1 MPEQLTAP
9 TDTKQTA
16 EPARAQEPA
25 AEHKAPVSDLSEH
38 TGAYSYFRSIAQ
50 SSAGREP
57 PPERFS
63 PIFASSDYANPA
75 NDSQRER
82 VLGSMQQLYGN
93 RYVQRMLTSIG
104 RSGGKPE
111 GGAAS
116 AGSAKHGNSPD
127 PHQSAHG
134 TGPVAGNSAD
144 THSSAP
150 VQRQLAGSAVAP
162 GANGNGKQSSEPPIE
177 KQVAAF
183 APSAP
188 AAPSG
193 NGDGAHAANSGQSA
207 GAMGNGNG
215 NGNGAHGAELPMQRQ
230 AAAFAQSAPA
240 APPAD
245 GNGAP
250 PPLQRQ
256 ASGSQT
262 PAAAPSLEGSTG
274 HPLDSGTRAFME
286 PVVGQDL
293 GQVRIHTDP
302 PAGQAAQDLS
312 ANAFTTGNDIY
323 FAPGQYNPSDTTGR
337 GLVAHELTHVV
348 QQNQGSVSPGIS
360 QPGDAHEVQ
369 AEAVQSAVVSGG
381 GAAQMQ
387 AVPAAPAV
395 MPSVQRDDADDSA
408 PGGILG
414 KFLNFISDKVSLIP
428 GFRLF
433 TLIIGVNPITMSS
446 VDRSPANLIR
456 ALVEIAPGGTLITQ
470 ALDNYGV
477 IDKVGAFVTQ
487 QFQTLGLAADS
498 ILKAIKDFGSS
509 LGLSDLLHLGA
520 LWDRAKA
527 IFTEPV
533 VRIKNFVVG
542 LVTGILGLIKD
553 AILMPLAKLAE
564 GTRGWDLLIAVLG
577 KNPIT
582 GDPVP
587 RTAETLIGGFM
598 KLIGEEETWNNI
610 KKANALPRAWA
621 WFQGALA
628 GLLGFVTQIPTLFI
642 NTLKSLTLEDVV
654 IITNAF
660 AKVAGVFGNFIGSFI
675 KWAGDA
681 LWQLL
686 QIIFEVLAPAAIPYL
701 KKVGAAFKTILK
713 NPIAFV
719 GNLVAAGKLGFQQ
732 FASNIGTHLKDSFI
746 QWLTGNLE
754 GVYIPR
760 SLDISEIVK
769 FVLSVLGISWQNI
782 RQKLVKVVGE
792 PAVKAMETG
801 FEIVVTLVTKGPA
814 AAWEQIKEQLSNLK
828 DMVMQGIISFLTE
841 TVVKKAVEK
850 VVGMLIPGAAFI
862 EAIISIYN
870 TVEVFLQKLQKIIQ
884 VAVAFLDSMMEIAS
898 GAIGN
903 AANKVENT
911 LAGLLTL
918 AISFLAG
925 FLGLGD
931 IAAKVMDIINTKVRQ
946 PIDKALDAVINWIV
960 TMAKKLFAK
969 AFGKDKKDEK
979 DDRTD
984 EQKQADLDK
993 AIAEAEALQQAPKA
1007 TDDGIK
1013 KGLLSIKAKYKM
1025 ASLELV
1031 VDTQDESK
1039 ETAHVE
1045 GEINPKGKSKEAVI
1059 QKIAGDLNP
1068 EEFYDESLWMELAS
1082 RTNAGEVPVGEGI
1095 KISASSLSW
1104 NSKVLLDLIDKSDG
1118 TESDKAAAQASVA
1131 SNLMAA
1137 SQSTNEKEIYR
1148 SVQVACR
1155 AVNNL
1160 YKAEIASVPGAQL
1173 QAHHRPGVSASS
1185 PAFPETR
1192 AGRLRASI
1200 ANRIQNN
1207 VANLKPEEKAIGL
1220 RPASERP
1227 ALIREYVQQL
1237 LDVEIQSKVEK
1248 STGPLE
1254 EFDLDVLTADVHL
1267 GQVHA
1272 RK

>member
-16 EPARAQEPA
+16 EPVRTQQPA
-25 AEHKAPVSDLSEH
+25 AAQPKAPESDLSEH
-38 TGAYSYFRSIAQ
+38 NGAYSYFRSIAQ

-63 PIFASSDYANPA
+63 PIFTSSDYANPV

-82 VLGSMQQLYGN
+82 VLGSMQQQYGN

-111 GGAAS
+111 AGAS
-116 AGSAKHGNSPD
+116 TAGSAKHGNSPD

-134 TGPVAGNSAD
+134 TGPVAGNAGD
-144 THSSAP
+144 THGAAP
-150 VQRQLAGSAVAP
+150 VQRQLAGTPIASD
-162 GANGNGKQSSEPPIE
+162 ANSHGKQSSEPFVE

-188 AAPSG
+188 AAPPANG
-193 NGDGAHAANSGQSA
+193 NGAHGTNSGLTA
-207 GAMGNGNG
+207 GAAGNG
-215 NGNGAHGAELPMQRQ
+215 NGNGAHPAELPMQRQ
-230 AAAFAQSAPA
+230 AAGFAPSAPA
-240 APPAD
+240 APPAN

-256 ASGSQT
+256 AADSHA
-262 PAAAPSLEGSTG
+262 PAAAPNLEGSTG

-286 PVVGQDL
+286 PVAGQDL
-293 GQVRIHTDP
+293 GQVRIHTDA
-302 PAGQAAQDLS
+302 PAGQAAQELN

-323 FAPGQYNPSDTTGR
+323 FAPGQYNPSDTAGR

-348 QQNQGSVSPGIS
+348 QQSQGTVSSGIS
-360 QPGDAHEVQ
+360 QPGDAHELQ
-369 AEAVQSAVVSGG
+369 AEAVQSAVVSG

-408 PGGILG
+408 PSGILG

-456 ALVEIAPGGTLITQ
+456 ALVEIAPGGALITQ

-487 QFQTLGLAADS
+487 QLQTLGLAADS
-498 ILKAIKDFGSS
+498 ILQAIKKFGSS

-533 VRIKNFVVG
+533 DRIKNFVVG

-701 KKVGAAFKTILK
+701 KKVGGAFKTILK

-754 GVYIPR
+754 GVYIPK

-801 FEIVVTLVTKGPA
+801 FELVVTLVTKGPA
-814 AAWEQIKEQLSNLK
+814 AAWEQIKEQLSDLK

-850 VVGMLIPGAAFI
+850 VIGMLIPGAAFI

-931 IAAKVMDIINTKVRQ
+931 LAAKVMDIINTKVRQ
-946 PIDKALDAVINWIV
+946 PIDKALDKVIDWIV

-969 AFGKDKKDEK
+969 AFGKKDDPASTPEAQAGLAALDALNERYPEGAEKDELEQALQQVKQQHTVFKVLELREK
-979 DDRTD
+979 DGSYEYHYVFNPDGTKPGPGSKTVKIVLHRPSGFRAATKTSLKAAFPEQHKQTFKTKAILKVTEARRHIIPSQEMIDHYEGVLNNNVTVAQAKVILETKGLQAKGVQVPKLTNAAVQSATMALLREFFNDVENLWVGNASENSSIQDQWDFPEGWTD
-984 EQKQADLDK
+984 EQIDAH
-993 AIAEAEALQQAPKA
+993 LQM
-1007 TDDGIK
+1007 IK
-1013 KGLLSIKAKYKM
+1013 DRYRI
-1025 ASLELV
+1025 
-1031 VDTQDESK
+1031 SK
-1039 ETAHVE
+1039 
-1045 GEINPKGKSKEAVI
+1045 
-1059 QKIAGDLNP
+1059 
-1068 EEFYDESLWMELAS
+1068 
-1082 RTNAGEVPVGEGI
+1082 
-1095 KISASSLSW
+1095 
-1104 NSKVLLDLIDKSDG
+1104 
-1118 TESDKAAAQASVA
+1118 
-1131 SNLMAA
+1131 
-1137 SQSTNEKEIYR
+1137 
-1148 SVQVACR
+1148 
-1155 AVNNL
+1155 
-1160 YKAEIASVPGAQL
+1160 
-1173 QAHHRPGVSASS
+1173 
-1185 PAFPETR
+1185 
-1192 AGRLRASI
+1192 
-1200 ANRIQNN
+1200 
-1207 VANLKPEEKAIGL
+1207 
-1220 RPASERP
+1220 
-1227 ALIREYVQQL
+1227 
-1237 LDVEIQSKVEK
+1237 
-1248 STGPLE
+1248 
-1254 EFDLDVLTADVHL
+1254 
-1267 GQVHA
+1267 
-1272 RK
+1272 

>member
-1 MPEQLTAP
+1 
-9 TDTKQTA
+9 
-16 EPARAQEPA
+16 
-25 AEHKAPVSDLSEH
+25 
-38 TGAYSYFRSIAQ
+38 
-50 SSAGREP
+50 
-57 PPERFS
+57 
-63 PIFASSDYANPA
+63 
-75 NDSQRER
+75 
-82 VLGSMQQLYGN
+82 MQQS
-93 RYVQRMLTSIG
+93 Q
-104 RSGGKPE
+104 
-111 GGAAS
+111 
-116 AGSAKHGNSPD
+116 
-127 PHQSAHG
+127 G
-134 TGPVAGNSAD
+134 TV
-144 THSSAP
+144 SS
-150 VQRQLAGSAVAP
+150 
-162 GANGNGKQSSEPPIE
+162 
-177 KQVAAF
+177 
-183 APSAP
+183 
-188 AAPSG
+188 
-193 NGDGAHAANSGQSA
+193 
-207 GAMGNGNG
+207 
-215 NGNGAHGAELPMQRQ
+215 
-230 AAAFAQSAPA
+230 
-240 APPAD
+240 
-245 GNGAP
+245 
-250 PPLQRQ
+250 
-256 ASGSQT
+256 
-262 PAAAPSLEGSTG
+262 
-274 HPLDSGTRAFME
+274 
-286 PVVGQDL
+286 
-293 GQVRIHTDP
+293 
-302 PAGQAAQDLS
+302 
-312 ANAFTTGNDIY
+312 
-323 FAPGQYNPSDTTGR
+323 
-337 GLVAHELTHVV
+337 
-348 QQNQGSVSPGIS
+348 GIS
-360 QPGDAHEVQ
+360 QPGDAHELQ
-369 AEAVQSAVVSGG
+369 AEAVQSAVVSG

-408 PGGILG
+408 PSGILG

-456 ALVEIAPGGTLITQ
+456 ALVEIAPGGALITQ

-487 QFQTLGLAADS
+487 QLQTLGLAADS
-498 ILKAIKDFGSS
+498 ILQAIKKFGSS

-533 VRIKNFVVG
+533 DRIKNFVVG

-660 AKVAGVFGNFIGSFI
+660 AKVATVFGNFIGSFI

-701 KKVGAAFKTILK
+701 KKVGGAFKTILK

-754 GVYIPR
+754 GVYIPK

-801 FEIVVTLVTKGPA
+801 FELVVTLVTKGPA
-814 AAWEQIKEQLSNLK
+814 AAWEQIKEQLSDLK

-850 VVGMLIPGAAFI
+850 VIGMLIPGAAFI

-931 IAAKVMDIINTKVRQ
+931 LAAKVMDIINTKVRQ
-946 PIDKALDAVINWIV
+946 PIDKALDKVIDWIV

-969 AFGKDKKDEK
+969 AFGKEDKKDEK
-979 DDRTD
+979 DERSS
-984 EQKQADLDK
+984 EQKQADLAK
-993 AIAEAEALQQAPKA
+993 AMTEAQALQEDQEK
-1007 TDDGIK
+1007 TDEQVK
-1013 KGLLSIKAKYKM
+1013 QGLLTIKQTYKM
-1025 ASLELV
+1025 TSLELIVDNEAGSEETVHIEGVINPPGATPQTKRKKGARPPELKGKATPTLDELETHEAGVSFRYV
-1031 VDTQDESK
+1031 VDYAKYTGKKYSEIV
-1039 ETAHVE
+1039 AYVE
-1045 GEINPKGKSKEAVI
+1045 ERAARKLGRIKEAPGLAAYSAAGGATSSKNAKTIEILRVRGTGYSVDRQRIPDIFVLGAVVGDVKDVKEQSLDAQMQDDARIAKNDRVRI
-1059 QKIAGDLNP
+1059 QGADNLITSPCKFDLVVRAP
-1068 EEFYDESLWMELAS
+1068 KDGQEE
-1082 RTNAGEVPVGEGI
+1082 
-1095 KISASSLSW
+1095 
-1104 NSKVLLDLIDKSDG
+1104 G
-1118 TESDKAAAQASVA
+1118 THVSG
-1131 SNLMAA
+1131 
-1137 SQSTNEKEIYR
+1137 
-1148 SVQVACR
+1148 
-1155 AVNNL
+1155 
-1160 YKAEIASVPGAQL
+1160 PL
-1173 QAHHRPGVSASS
+1173 QA
-1185 PAFPETR
+1185 E
-1192 AGRLRASI
+1192 
-1200 ANRIQNN
+1200 
-1207 VANLKPEEKAIGL
+1207 VA
-1220 RPASERP
+1220 
-1227 ALIREYVQQL
+1227 
-1237 LDVEIQSKVEK
+1237 K
-1248 STGPLE
+1248 SGGDIYE
-1254 EFDLDVLTADVHL
+1254 VL
-1267 GQVHA
+1267 
-1272 RK
+1272 